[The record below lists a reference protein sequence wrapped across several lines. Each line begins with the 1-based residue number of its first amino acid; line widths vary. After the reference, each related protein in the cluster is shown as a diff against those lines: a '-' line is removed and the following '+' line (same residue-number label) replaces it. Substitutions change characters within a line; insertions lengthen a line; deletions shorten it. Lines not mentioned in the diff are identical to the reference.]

1 MTSPRLAMLLPLALC
16 LVACPGPRQPG
27 QAPVGPPGPAGV
39 ESSGQGS
46 VAAPLREGEQPG
58 GPPVVLSEGERGAPE
73 APPRV
78 PRADV
83 RPLDEAAAER
93 LLARLPALPPAP
105 AADFARR
112 EGPPP
117 PARTGE
123 TTRLPFPPPAPGL
136 PRPDGPAAEV
146 GPLEVTRYQPE
157 DDVALV
163 PHVSIGFSR
172 PMIPLGTAGAAVVG
186 APPARLEP
194 QPPGRW
200 RWVGTQ
206 TLLFEPQGGRFPAA
220 TEYRVTV
227 PAGASTPDGV
237 ALAREVAWSFR
248 TPPPTVQASGPRG
261 GPQGLEP
268 LCFVVFDQRVD
279 PAAVLPALR
288 ARAGDAPVALRLASA
303 EEAAALASP
312 PDRTVAFRPASPLPR
327 ATAVS
332 IEVGP
337 GVPSAEGPRTSTAPV
352 RLAFQTY
359 GAHRVTEHRAG
370 WGRDECPPG
379 APFWITFANPL
390 DPEAVTPERV
400 QVTPAI
406 PGLALHPGG
415 RTLQLRGMTKANT
428 TYTVT
433 LDPGLRDV
441 FGQALDAAG
450 PLTFRTTAP
459 EPQLLGPGDEHV
471 VVDPAGPARVV
482 VRSIGIPH
490 LRARV
495 LAVDPAV
502 DVAAFER
509 WRDDRWASRPPAL
522 PGKEVASAERAAAR
536 GPDDWSETA
545 VDLGPALEHGL
556 GHALVVVEP
565 RDWPDE
571 GRHGR
576 RPQVVVWAQVTRLAL
591 DLQADADEALV
602 HVTGLADGRAAA
614 GAEVSIHALGKPD
627 PARSFEAAT
636 ADADGLARLKRR
648 AYGSQGALAVVVRRG
663 ADTAFVLAEDHVQRQ
678 ERERRWFTFDDRHLY
693 RPGEE
698 LRLKGWLR
706 EVGLGEGG
714 DLQAL
719 RLGTVELEG
728 ARSGRDVDW
737 RALDARGTELAKGTA
752 RLDAHGGFDLAVA
765 LPGTAHVGDAQ
776 VVFDAGVG
784 AGHAHA
790 FRIAEFRR
798 PEYEVTVGA
807 ASDGPYFTGGEALV
821 RVGARYF
828 AGGALPAAP
837 VRWAV
842 RAARGSY
849 APPGR
854 EGWTFGEHV
863 PWWLLG
869 RGDLP
874 GVGAEHSTGLAGLT
888 DGQGEHLLRLGLRGL
903 GGGEPMAVTC
913 EATVQDV
920 NRQAWSAT
928 TALLVHPAD
937 TYVGLRAA
945 RPFFGKG
952 EPLAV
957 EALAVDLDGAP
968 AAGRKVE
975 VVFERL
981 GWRLAGGRYEEVV
994 AEAVTRS
1001 FTSEQAPLAAQVEKP
1016 AGGTWRVVARVED
1029 AAGRVQRSALRV
1041 WVAGGAPPPAPT
1053 IEEER
1058 VTLVPSAAEYAAGDV
1073 AEVLVVAPFPGAEG
1087 LFTLR
1092 RSGIVRVERLRLEG
1106 STTTLRIPIE
1116 EGHVPDLTVHVAL
1129 VGQAPWSDAPAGQA
1143 AKSRPAFAAGQ
1154 LTLPVPPRSRTL
1166 HVAVAPAAATL
1177 APGAETA
1184 VEVVVRDAQGA
1195 PVPGAQVA
1203 LAVVDEAVL
1212 MLAGHA
1218 RPDPLGA
1225 FYAPRGPGQ
1234 VTEARSRALLRLDQG
1249 APAED
1254 EVEPILFEF
1263 GADKGGAPEALM
1275 ARGDLS
1281 DLGGGG
1287 GGAGAPPIALRADL
1301 RALAAFAPALVT
1313 DAQGAARFTYRLPDS
1328 LTRYRLVAVAAGAP
1342 DDPRRFGAAEAVQ
1355 TARLALQVRPS
1366 APRFLNFGD
1375 AFELPLVVQN
1385 QTDAPLEV
1393 ELAARA
1399 SNLTFTAGAGRRL
1412 TVPARD
1418 RREVRLPAAAARAGV
1433 ARLQVAVAAT
1443 GPEGA
1448 LGDAQQLELPV
1459 WTPATAEAFATYGVL
1474 DGDGA
1479 LAHAVTVPE
1488 AWPEHGGLEL
1498 TASSTALQ
1506 ALTDAVIYLAEYP
1519 HGCAEQVASR
1529 VLALAAV
1536 RDVLAAFAAP
1546 GLPPPAVL
1554 EAKVAADLTRLGQLQ
1569 NPDGGWGFWRPGEPS
1584 WPFLTCHVAHALARA
1599 KQKGYAVDA
1608 FPLQRASR
1616 YLRRIERHL
1625 PAWYSPES
1633 KRALQA
1639 YALHARAQL
1648 GDADPGRAKALLAEA
1663 GGPAGLS
1670 LEALGWLWPL
1680 LRKGSPADAQAVRRH
1695 LANRLEETAGAAHF
1709 TTAYSDGAHVLL
1721 HSARRVDGVVL
1732 EALLDDPAE
1741 VRGDLAPKLVA
1752 GLLAHKTRGRW
1763 QNTQENA
1770 FVLLALD
1777 RYFRAAEGVTPDFVA
1792 RAWLGDAFA
1801 GEVAFRGRT
1810 TERQEVAVPMPF
1822 LQARGGA
1829 ATDLLLAKSGPGRLY
1844 YRLGLRYA
1852 PRDLALG
1859 PLERGFT
1866 VERAYEAV
1874 DDPADVRRQEDG
1886 SWRVRAGARVRVRL
1900 TMMVPARRYHV
1911 ALVDPLPAG
1920 LEPLDPGLAATGALP
1935 ADPGN
1940 ASAPGRG
1947 GCWWWSRT
1955 WYEHAGLRDERAEAF
1970 TSLLW
1975 EGVHTHSYVARAT
1988 TPGRFVVPPAKAEEM
2003 YAPETFGRSGSDVV
2017 VVAEG
2022 E

>member
-1 MTSPRLAMLLPLALC
+1 MQRPRAAILLPFALW
-16 LVACPGPRQPG
+16 LTACPGPSR
-27 QAPVGPPGPAGV
+27 PGPRPGPLQPP
-39 ESSGQGS
+39 EHGS
-46 VAAPLREGEQPG
+46 TTAPLREAESPD

-78 PRADV
+78 PQAEV
-83 RPLDEAAAER
+83 RPLDDVAAER

-105 AADFARR
+105 ATDFARR
-112 EGPPP
+112 AGPPP
-117 PARTGE
+117 PPRTGE
-123 TTRLPFPPPAPGL
+123 TTRLPFPPPAIGV
-136 PRPDGPAAEV
+136 PRPDGPGAPGPDA

-157 DDVALV
+157 GDVALV

-172 PMIPLGTAGAAVVG
+172 PMIPLGSAGAAVVA

-206 TLLFEPQGGRFPAA
+206 TLLFEPEGGRFPAA

-227 PAGASTPDGV
+227 PAGAATPDGV
-237 ALAREVAWSFR
+237 ALAREVAWTFR

-279 PAAVLPALR
+279 PAAVLPALH

-312 PDRTVAFRPASPLPR
+312 PERTVAFRPTAPLPR
-327 ATAVS
+327 GTEVVV
-332 IEVGP
+332 EVGP
-337 GVPSAEGPRTSTAPV
+337 GVPSAEGPRTTTAPT
-352 RLAFQTY
+352 RLAFMTY
-359 GAHRVTEHRAG
+359 GAHRVASHRAG

-406 PGLALHPGG
+406 PGLALHPAGQ
-415 RTLQLRGMTKANT
+415 TLQLRGMTKANT
-428 TYTVT
+428 TYTVA

-441 FGQALDAAG
+441 FGQALEGAA

-459 EPQLLGPGDEHV
+459 EPRLLGPGDEHV

-495 LAVDPAV
+495 LAVDPAA
-502 DVAAFER
+502 DLAAFER

-522 PGKEVASAERAAAR
+522 PGKEVSSVEHPPAR
-536 GPDDWSETA
+536 GPDDWSELA
-545 VDLGPALEHGL
+545 VDLGPALKDGL

-571 GRHGR
+571 GRRGR
-576 RPQVVVWAQVTRLAL
+576 RPQVVVWAQVTRLGL

-602 HVTGLADGRAAA
+602 HVTTLADGRAAA
-614 GAEVSIHALGKPD
+614 GAEVTIRALGQPD
-627 PARSFEAAT
+627 PAGSFEAAT

-648 AYGSQGALAVVVRRG
+648 AHGSRGALAVVARRG
-663 ADTAFVLAEDHVQRQ
+663 ADAAFVLAEDYVQRQ
-678 ERERRWFTFDDRHLY
+678 GRGRRWFTFDDRHLY

-714 DLQAL
+714 DVQAL
-719 RLGTVELEG
+719 RPGTVEPEG
-728 ARSGRDVDW
+728 ARSGRDVGW
-737 RALDARGTELAKGTA
+737 RAFDARGTELAKGTA

-765 LPGTAHVGDAQ
+765 LPDTAHVGDAR

-784 AGHAHA
+784 ASHAHA

-807 ASDGPYFTGGEALV
+807 ASDGPYFAGGEALV

-842 RAARGSY
+842 RAERGRY

-854 EGWTFGEHV
+854 EGWTFGEDV

-874 GVGAEHSTGLAGLT
+874 EVGAARSIGFAGVT
-888 DGQGEHLLRLGLRGL
+888 DGQGEHLLRVGLRGL

-920 NRQAWSAT
+920 NRQAWSAA
-928 TALLVHPAD
+928 TALLCHPAA

-1001 FTSEQAPLAAQVEKP
+1001 LTSGQEPLAARLEKP

-1041 WVAGGAPPPAPT
+1041 WVAGGAPPPAPAV
-1053 IEEER
+1053 EEER

-1073 AEVLVVAPFPGAEG
+1073 AEVLVVAPFTGAEG

-1129 VGQAPWSDAPAGQA
+1129 VGQAPRGDASAGQA
-1143 AKSRPAFAAGQ
+1143 ARTRPAYAAGQ
-1154 LTLPVPPRSRTL
+1154 LTLAVPPRNRTL
-1166 HVAVAPAAATL
+1166 HVAVAPAAAEL
-1177 APGAETA
+1177 SPGAETA
-1184 VEVVVRDAQGA
+1184 VEIVVRDAQGA
-1195 PVPGAQVA
+1195 PVAGAQVA

-1218 RPDPLGA
+1218 RPDPLGT

-1234 VTEARSRALLRLDQG
+1234 VTEARSRALLRLDRG
-1249 APAED
+1249 APGDDEGRAEGS
-1254 EVEPILFEF
+1254 E
-1263 GADKGGAPEALM
+1263 DKAMMFDGAPEALA
-1275 ARGDLS
+1275 ARGAPGGQ
-1281 DLGGGG
+1281 GGGG
-1287 GGAGAPPIALRADL
+1287 SGAGAPPIALREDL

-1418 RREVRLPAAAARAGV
+1418 RREVRLPAAAARAGT
-1433 ARLQVAVAAT
+1433 ARVQVAVAAT
-1443 GPEGA
+1443 RGEEA
-1448 LGDAQQLELPV
+1448 YADAQQVELPV

-1498 TASSTALQ
+1498 TTSSTALQ
-1506 ALTDAVIYLAEYP
+1506 ALTDAVVYLAEYP
-1519 HGCAEQVASR
+1519 YGCAEQVASR

-1546 GLPPPAVL
+1546 GLPPPDVL
-1554 EAKVAADLTRLGQLQ
+1554 AAKVEADLTRLGQLQ

-1599 KQKGYAVDA
+1599 KQKGYAVSDPHA
-1608 FPLQRASR
+1608 QRAR
-1616 YLRRIERHL
+1616 NYLRQIERRL

-1663 GGPAGLS
+1663 GGPNGLS

-1680 LRKGSPADAQAVRRH
+1680 LRKASPADAQAVRRH
-1695 LANRLEETAGAAHF
+1695 FANRLEETAGAAHF

-1810 TERQEVAVPMPF
+1810 TERQEVEVPMAF

-1829 ATDLLLAKSGPGRLY
+1829 ATDLLLAKTGPGRLY

-1866 VERAYEAV
+1866 VERTYEAV
-1874 DDPADVRRQEDG
+1874 DDPADVRRAEDG
-1886 SWRVRAGARVRVRL
+1886 TWRVRAGARVRVRL
-1900 TMMVPARRYHV
+1900 TMMAPARRYHV

-1940 ASAPGRG
+1940 ARAPGRG

-1955 WYEHAGLRDERAEAF
+1955 WYEHTGLRDERAEAF

-1975 EGVHTHSYVARAT
+1975 EGVHKHSYVARAT

-2003 YAPETFGRSGSDVV
+2003 YAPETFGRSGTDVV